1 MSFRV
6 LLPAAGVLA
15 AAVWAVAQQTPPT
28 PPKSAPAQQQ
38 EDETARFSVEA
49 TRVSM
54 LFSVIDKKGR
64 FVTDL
69 TKDDF
74 DVFENK
80 RPQVIQ
86 EFAAESNLPLRLS
99 ILIDTSNSIRERFRF
114 EQDAA
119 SEFLKDSMRTNN
131 DKAMVVSFDSNAEL
145 VSDLT
150 PDTDKLDAVIRGL
163 RPGGGTALYDALYM
177 ACHDKLAQELPSWKF
192 RRVVV
197 VVSDGED
204 NSSKFTRD
212 QALEMA
218 LKSDVVIFA
227 ISTNMTR
234 IETDGDKV
242 LKYFTQQTGGH
253 AYFPFKVED
262 LAQSFENIAEEVRH
276 QYTILYRP
284 DPLMADGLFHQVQVI
299 VRGHKELIVR
309 ARNGYYAPKP

>member
-1 MSFRV
+1 MRSRI

-15 AAVWAVAQQTPPT
+15 AAVWAVAQQTLPQ
-28 PPKSAPAQQQ
+28 PPKPDPAQQG
-38 EDETARFSVEA
+38 DDTTRISVEV

-54 LFSVIDKKGR
+54 LFSVIDRKGR

-74 DVFENK
+74 EVLENK
-80 RPQVIQ
+80 HPQLIQ
-86 EFAAESNLPLRLS
+86 EFAAESNLPLRLA
-99 ILIDTSNSIRERFRF
+99 ILIDTSNSIRDRFRF

-119 SEFLKDSMRTNN
+119 GEFLSDAMRTNN
-131 DKAMVVSFDSNAEL
+131 DKAMVLSFDSKAEI
-145 VSDLT
+145 VADLT
-150 PDTDKLDAVIRGL
+150 TDTDKLDSAIRGL
-163 RPGGGTALYDALYM
+163 HAGGGTALYDAIYS
-177 ACHDKLAQELPSWKF
+177 ACHDRLAQEQPSYKF

-204 NSSKFTRD
+204 NSSEFTRD

-234 IETDGDKV
+234 VESDGDKV
-242 LKYFTQQTGGH
+242 LKYFTQQTGGR
-253 AYFPFKVED
+253 AFFPFKVED
-262 LAQSFENIAEEVRH
+262 LAQSFEIIAEEVRH

-284 DPLMADGLFHQVQVI
+284 DPLVADGLFHQVQVS
-299 VRGHKELIVR
+299 VKGHKELIVR
-309 ARNGYYAPKP
+309 ARNGYYAPKK

>member
-1 MSFRV
+1 MSSRV
-6 LLPAAGVLA
+6 LLPVAGVLA
-15 AAVWAVAQQTPPT
+15 AAVWAVAQQTPP
-28 PPKSAPAQQQ
+28 PKSDPAQQQ
-38 EDETARFSVEA
+38 GDDTARFSVQA
-49 TRVSM
+49 TNVSM
-54 LFSVIDKKGR
+54 LFSVIDRKGR

-80 RPQVIQ
+80 HPQVIQ
-86 EFAAESNLPLRLS
+86 QFAAESDLPLRLG

-119 SEFLKDSMRTNN
+119 SEFLKNAMRTNN
-131 DKAMVVSFDSNAEL
+131 DKALVLSFDSNAEMI
-145 VSDLT
+145 SDLT
-150 PDTDKLDAVIRGL
+150 PDTDKLDSAIRGL
-163 RPGGGTALYDALYM
+163 HSGGGTALYDAIYM
-177 ACHDKLAQELPSWKF
+177 ACHDKLAQEQPSYKF

-204 NSSKFTRD
+204 NSSQYTRD

-234 IETDGDKV
+234 IESDGDKV
-242 LKYFTQQTGGH
+242 LRYFTQQTGGR
-253 AYFPFKVED
+253 AFFPFKVED
-262 LAQSFENIAEEVRH
+262 LAQSFEIIAEEVRH

-284 DPLMADGLFHQVQVI
+284 EPLVADGLFHQVE
-299 VRGHKELIVR
+299 VRVKGHKELIVR
-309 ARNGYYAPKP
+309 ARNGYYAPKK

>member
-1 MSFRV
+1 MRSRI

-15 AAVWAVAQQTPPT
+15 AAVWAVAQQTLPQ
-28 PPKSAPAQQQ
+28 PPKPDPAQQG
-38 EDETARFSVEA
+38 DDTTRISVEV

-54 LFSVIDKKGR
+54 LFSVIDRKGR

-74 DVFENK
+74 EVLENK
-80 RPQVIQ
+80 HPQLIQ
-86 EFAAESNLPLRLS
+86 EFAAESNLPLRLA
-99 ILIDTSNSIRERFRF
+99 ILIDTSNSIRDRFRF

-119 SEFLKDSMRTNN
+119 GEFLSDAMRTNN
-131 DKAMVVSFDSNAEL
+131 DKAMVLSFDSKAEI
-145 VSDLT
+145 VADLT
-150 PDTDKLDAVIRGL
+150 TDTDKLDSAIRGL
-163 RPGGGTALYDALYM
+163 HAGGGTALYDAIYS
-177 ACHDKLAQELPSWKF
+177 ACHDRLAQEQPSYKF

-204 NSSKFTRD
+204 NSSEFTRD

-234 IETDGDKV
+234 VESDGDKV
-242 LKYFTQQTGGH
+242 LKYFTQQTGGR
-253 AYFPFKVED
+253 AFFPFKVED
-262 LAQSFENIAEEVRH
+262 LAQSFQIIAEEVRH

-284 DPLMADGLFHQVQVI
+284 DPLVADGLFHQVQVS
-299 VRGHKELIVR
+299 VKGHKELIVR
-309 ARNGYYAPKP
+309 ARNGYYAPKK